1 MLGYPTPS
9 PSRFPDKDSVSYLR
23 ERNRQFKLLV
33 EPAKPGARS
42 KRNPVGRKRRSRDE
56 DEEEGDGEFVPEE
69 SIENGRVSDVDI
81 SSAGSEDDAF
91 DSHDESEE
99 SDIDPHDEDLLFA
112 AVEKSVHRKGY
123 AWTMGAHYRVF
134 WPTLGVWL
142 VGQYNGPAL
151 RTGVTL
157 WYESDDSVATHL
169 YKDKWHITPYRATGP
184 KEAE

>member
-23 ERNRQFKLLV
+23 EQNRQFKLLV

-99 SDIDPHDEDLLFA
+99 SDI
-112 AVEKSVHRKGY
+112 
-123 AWTMGAHYRVF
+123 
-134 WPTLGVWL
+134 
-142 VGQYNGPAL
+142 
-151 RTGVTL
+151 
-157 WYESDDSVATHL
+157 
-169 YKDKWHITPYRATGP
+169 
-184 KEAE
+184 

>member
-1 MLGYPTPS
+1 MPS
-9 PSRFPDKDSVSYLR
+9 L
-23 ERNRQFKLLV
+23 
-33 EPAKPGARS
+33 PAKPGAKS
-42 KRNPVGRKRRSRDE
+42 KSNSVGRKRRSRDE
-56 DEEEGDGEFVPEE
+56 EEEEGDGEFVPEE
-69 SIENGRVSDVDI
+69 EIIENMRVSDMDM
-81 SSAGSEDDAF
+81 SSGAGSDDGAF
-91 DSHDESEE
+91 DSNDEIEE
-99 SDIDPHDEDLLFA
+99 SDVDSHDDDLLFA

-142 VGQYNGPAL
+142 VGQYDGPAL

>member
-1 MLGYPTPS
+1 MLGPS
-9 PSRFPDKDSVSYLR
+9 PTRFPDKDSVSYLR
-23 ERNRQFKLLV
+23 EQNRQFKLLV

-112 AVEKSVHRKGY
+112 VVEKSVHRKGCLDDGC
-123 AWTMGAHYRVF
+123 ALSCILAHIGCV
-134 WPTLGVWL
+134 
-142 VGQYNGPAL
+142 VGRP
-151 RTGVTL
+151 
-157 WYESDDSVATHL
+157 
-169 YKDKWHITPYRATGP
+169 I
-184 KEAE
+184 